1 MLLHISAFIESGT
14 ESTDKIHFCGQKK
27 KKEKKIK
34 VTMELMSEDH
44 RKTVLA
50 LSKTNQ
56 RKILPH

>member
-14 ESTDKIHFCGQKK
+14 ESTDKIHFCGQKRK
-27 KKEKKIK
+27 KKIK
-34 VTMELMSEDH
+34 VTMELKSEDH